1 MQDFLST
8 VILLFIVIDP
18 VGLAPMIQGML
29 KKYSPAQQKAI
40 LMRELVFALS
50 LLLLFFF
57 SGKFLLDLLGLEP
70 STLNISGGILL
81 FLVALGMVF
90 PAKDMLSSAGRT
102 TGQDEPFIVP
112 IAMPL
117 MAGPSSL
124 AIIMLHASQSPDSIS
139 QMTYAGAIVTA
150 WFLSGLVLFIA
161 QKFLRLLGEKR
172 DDRPG
177 TDDGH
182 GAHHDFRPDVYEWPR
197 RVRREIGRRADHAL
211 APARQPGL
219 SGGLETRYGSPAR
232 RGSGSPRPE
241 PVEVSGML
249 PQEPGGHG
257 ARAVL

>member
-40 LMRELVFALS
+40 LTRELVFALS

-57 SGKFLLDLLGLEP
+57 SGKFLL
-70 STLNISGGILL
+70 TLSISGGILL

-90 PAKDMLSSAGRT
+90 PAKDMLSSSGRAD
-102 TGQDEPFIVP
+102 GKDEPFIVP

-124 AIIMLHASQSPDSIS
+124 SIIMLHASQTPDSIS

-150 WFLSGLVLFIA
+150 WFLSGMVLFIA
-161 QKFLRLLGEKR
+161 QKFLRLLGEK
-172 DDRPG
+172 G
-177 TDDGH
+177 T
-182 GAHHDFRPDVYEWPR
+182 
-197 RVRREIGRRADHAL
+197 IAL
-211 APARQPGL
+211 ERMMGMVLIMISVQMFMNGL
-219 SGGLETRYGSPAR
+219 AGYG
-232 RGSGSPRPE
+232 
-241 PVEVSGML
+241 VK
-249 PQEPGGHG
+249 
-257 ARAVL
+257 

>member
-124 AIIMLHASQSPDSIS
+124 AIIMLHASESPDSIS

-161 QKFLRLLGEKR
+161 QKFLRLLGKK
-172 DDRPG
+172 G
-177 TDDGH
+177 T
-182 GAHHDFRPDVYEWPR
+182 
-197 RVRREIGRRADHAL
+197 IAL
-211 APARQPGL
+211 ERMMGMVLIMISVQMFMNGL
-219 SGGLETRYGSPAR
+219 AGYG
-232 RGSGSPRPE
+232 
-241 PVEVSGML
+241 VK
-249 PQEPGGHG
+249 
-257 ARAVL
+257 

>member
-40 LMRELVFALS
+40 LTRELVFALS

-57 SGKFLLDLLGLEP
+57 SGKFLLNLLGLEP
-70 STLNISGGILL
+70 STLSISGGILL

-90 PAKDMLSSAGRT
+90 PAKDMLSSSGRAD
-102 TGQDEPFIVP
+102 GKDEPFIVP

-124 AIIMLHASQSPDSIS
+124 SIIMLHASQTPDSIS

-150 WFLSGLVLFIA
+150 WFLSGMVLFI
-161 QKFLRLLGEKR
+161 L
-172 DDRPG
+172 G

-182 GAHHDFRPDVYEWPR
+182 GAHHDFRPDVYERPR
-197 RVRREIGRRADHAL
+197 RLRRQIERRFRPCFGFCTAIWVLRRIGNPSWIFFVPEEWRL
-211 APARQPGL
+211 AP
-219 SGGLETRYGSPAR
+219 
-232 RGSGSPRPE
+232 
-241 PVEVSGML
+241 
-249 PQEPGGHG
+249 
-257 ARAVL
+257 

>member
-161 QKFLRLLGEKR
+161 QKFLRLLGEK
-172 DDRPG
+172 G
-177 TDDGH
+177 T
-182 GAHHDFRPDVYEWPR
+182 
-197 RVRREIGRRADHAL
+197 ICADHAGYYHRHCGRDDHCL
-211 APARQPGL
+211 GHERLYPKNHGTICGPGQQQAYRQHLQLDDG
-219 SGGLETRYGSPAR
+219 
-232 RGSGSPRPE
+232 
-241 PVEVSGML
+241 
-249 PQEPGGHG
+249 
-257 ARAVL
+257 

>member
-29 KKYSPAQQKAI
+29 KKYSAAQQKAI

-70 STLNISGGILL
+70 STLNISGGI
-81 FLVALGMVF
+81 LVALGMVF

-161 QKFLRLLGEKR
+161 QKFLRLLGEK
-172 DDRPG
+172 G
-177 TDDGH
+177 T
-182 GAHHDFRPDVYEWPR
+182 
-197 RVRREIGRRADHAL
+197 IAL
-211 APARQPGL
+211 ERMMGMVLIMISVQMFMNGL
-219 SGGLETRYGSPAR
+219 AGYG
-232 RGSGSPRPE
+232 
-241 PVEVSGML
+241 VK
-249 PQEPGGHG
+249 
-257 ARAVL
+257 

>member
-29 KKYSPAQQKAI
+29 KKYSAAQQKAI

-139 QMTYAGAIVTA
+139 
-150 WFLSGLVLFIA
+150 GLVLFIA
-161 QKFLRLLGEKR
+161 QKFLRLLGEK
-172 DDRPG
+172 G
-177 TDDGH
+177 T
-182 GAHHDFRPDVYEWPR
+182 
-197 RVRREIGRRADHAL
+197 IAL
-211 APARQPGL
+211 ERMMGMVLIMISVQMFMNGL
-219 SGGLETRYGSPAR
+219 AGYG
-232 RGSGSPRPE
+232 
-241 PVEVSGML
+241 VK
-249 PQEPGGHG
+249 
-257 ARAVL
+257 

>member
-29 KKYSPAQQKAI
+29 KKYSAAQQKAI

-117 MAGPSSL
+117 

-161 QKFLRLLGEKR
+161 QKFLRLLGEK
-172 DDRPG
+172 G
-177 TDDGH
+177 T
-182 GAHHDFRPDVYEWPR
+182 
-197 RVRREIGRRADHAL
+197 IAL
-211 APARQPGL
+211 ERMMGMVLIMISVQMFMNGL
-219 SGGLETRYGSPAR
+219 AGYG
-232 RGSGSPRPE
+232 
-241 PVEVSGML
+241 VK
-249 PQEPGGHG
+249 
-257 ARAVL
+257 